1 MFVIVKR
8 DPQKG
13 FVKVKGGFRTS
24 SSANNYVKKHFKGED
39 YKLWGDHSI
48 RLGFTKYYVWR
59 Y

>member
-1 MFVIVKR
+1 MFMIIKR

-13 FVKVKGGFRTS
+13 FVKVKGGFKTS
-24 SSANNYVKKHFKGED
+24 SSANNYVKKHFKGEN

-48 RLGFTKYYVWR
+48 GLDSPKYYVWR

>member
-13 FVKVKGGFRTS
+13 FVKVKGGVKTS
-24 SSANNYVKKHFKGED
+24 SSANNYVKKHLKGEK
-39 YKLWGDHSI
+39 YKLWGVHSTG
-48 RLGFTKYYVWR
+48 LDFSNYYVWR

>member
-39 YKLWGDHSI
+39 YELWGVHSI
-48 RLGFTKYYVWR
+48 RPGLTKYYVWR
-59 Y
+59 E